1 MYYVFEQSLYIQPN
15 LGQYRQANGWDQ
27 CYPGEQPCGE
37 YASSPANLSMHSTG
51 MWALQWPSQGMILS
65 LLSVQAQLPSKNQQV
80 CTNLIKHDSIYDLL
94 CSHLSI
100 IHDFSYVPVIARRRL
115 SHCSVPNYLKPSL
128 IYSLTSTTNQR
139 EWQLSAVVYPAPG
152 SSSFKFSDAPSAN
165 SLRELQEFV

>member
-65 LLSVQAQLPSKNQQV
+65 LLSVQAQVPSKNQQV
-80 CTNLIKHDSIYDLL
+80 CTKSHQTWFHIWFIMFSPIHHTWFFICASDSKTSFVSLFSTKLSETLIDIQS
-94 CSHLSI
+94 
-100 IHDFSYVPVIARRRL
+100 DFHY
-115 SHCSVPNYLKPSL
+115 K
-128 IYSLTSTTNQR
+128 STWVATICCGI
-139 EWQLSAVVYPAPG
+139 SC